1 MSKVTSFRAEQPRE
15 AAATN
20 KVPSPGA
27 LSSISSPPRPPA
39 RINPNSGDNCN
50 YSTDTE
56 FYYVSALSLGRKY
69 LNTNIENI
77 LLQVDG
83 KLREIDD
90 FYREVRTRGELG
102 PGPGVV
108 MVDPVYE
115 VIPECSDTEQLY
127 TLPQDSR
134 PVLTVNNN
142 NNNHNNNSGKTN
154 SGKLRSKSHEKIKS
168 ICRSISSPLKMNE
181 FLHPSAPSGP
191 SSGSGKVKR
200 SASSYRQQQQQQPA
214 AVSRLR
220 LQAQAQGSSLSL
232 VSVPAPTPAP
242 SQDIMYTNLR

>member
-1 MSKVTSFRAEQPRE
+1 M
-15 AAATN
+15 
-20 KVPSPGA
+20 
-27 LSSISSPPRPPA
+27 
-39 RINPNSGDNCN
+39 
-50 YSTDTE
+50 
-56 FYYVSALSLGRKY
+56 
-69 LNTNIENI
+69 NTNIKNI

-90 FYREVRTRGELG
+90 FYREVRTRSEFG

-142 NNNHNNNSGKTN
+142 NINHNHNSGKTN

-168 ICRSISSPLKMNE
+168 ICRSISSPLRMNE
-181 FLHPSAPSGP
+181 FLHPSSGP

-200 SASSYRQQQQQQPA
+200 SASSYRQQQQQPA

-232 VSVPAPTPAP
+232 VSVPAP